1 MCKNLRVLMI
11 CALAAL
17 TLSGCGQVGFA
28 TEETKTEPLFTT
40 TTTFTR
46 RDVRTTKTALVI
58 DGEIDADDEDFD
70 GHYSTTTTVTGS
82 LENEF
87 VRPDDELNEELRA
100 TQRTEVKTF
109 YTIPEHNGTTA
120 GAVTVSAEATTTTV
134 NGTIKLGDEEEEE
147 TGTTT
152 KKTTTKKTTTTAF
165 KADALFKLEESMK
178 YSSEKAYTVTSDT
191 TYLNLR
197 YGPSKKYEV
206 RLRIPDGSSI
216 KGYGETVGTDG
227 KVWVYTSYDGTN
239 GWVMRELLS

>member
-1 MCKNLRVLMI
+1 MCKNLRVMLI
-11 CALAAL
+11 AALAAT
-17 TLSGCGQVGFA
+17 TLSGCGQVSLSS
-28 TEETKTEPLFTT
+28 EETMTEPIFTT
-40 TTTFTR
+40 TTTLTKR
-46 RDVRTTKTALVI
+46 TVRTTKTALVV
-58 DGEIDADDEDFD
+58 DGEIDADDEDI
-70 GHYSTTTTVTGS
+70 GGYYTTTSSVTGS

-87 VRPDDELNEELRA
+87 VRPDDEINEDLRA

-120 GAVTVSAEATTTTV
+120 EAVTVSAEQTTTTV
-134 NGTIKLGDEEEEE
+134 NGTIKLGEE
-147 TGTTT
+147 TTTST

-165 KADALFKLEESMK
+165 KADALFKLESSMK
-178 YSSEKAYTVTSDT
+178 YSKEISYTVTSDT

-197 YGPSKKYEV
+197 YGPSKQYEI

-227 KVWVYTSYDGTN
+227 NVWVYTSYNGTN